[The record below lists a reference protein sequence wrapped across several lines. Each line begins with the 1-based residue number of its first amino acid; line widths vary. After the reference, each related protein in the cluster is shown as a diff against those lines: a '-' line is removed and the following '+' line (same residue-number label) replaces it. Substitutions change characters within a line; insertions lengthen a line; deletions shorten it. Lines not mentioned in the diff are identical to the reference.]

1 MKKFIASLIIVVVVA
16 TMFPLSAKA
25 ESSSW
30 LDKYGIIL
38 SAENIELIAQCVT
51 LEQGGDGYESQLA
64 SAQVI
69 LNRLIGMGN
78 FSTVSGVIYAEG
90 QFEVAP
96 DMWSRETTDSCRAA
110 VMEIIAISDES
121 LLPLPVYAYMFRAG
135 TPHTEASA
143 GDQVT
148 LVAQFGTTYYS
159 YRAGDKTQYDNG
171 WGKWG
176 NY

>member
-1 MKKFIASLIIVVVVA
+1 MKKFIVALLAIVVVA

-25 ESSSW
+25 ESSW
-30 LDKYGIIL
+30 LDKYGINL
-38 SAENIELIAQCVT
+38 SAEDIELIAQCVT

-69 LNRLIGMGN
+69 LNRLIGMGS
-78 FSTVSGVIYAEG
+78 FSSVSGVIYAEG
-90 QFEVAP
+90 QFDVAP
-96 DMWSRETTDSCRAA
+96 DMWSRETSSSCRDA

-135 TPHTEASA
+135 TPHTQASA

-159 YRAGDKTQYDNG
+159 YRAGDKTQHDNG

-176 NY
+176 SY